1 MGMTAAWVI
10 GRGGSA
16 GRRGRDAARSARRGA
31 RAGGFAE
38 AATSRS
44 MQPAGRAKRGGR
56 GCPPVGA
63 VRAATATVVGRRWR
77 EVCARDPRSA
87 WPMGVVP
94 QCGRADPERSPLAPA
109 CVVRGRDLRRSYS
122 RSYRGCGWVFAQ
134 LSCRRLDFGGS
145 ARAGFITIG
154 HGLMRLGWDA
164 GARGD
169 RGRRGDRL
177 VRRALR
183 LNRAGCGESLRI
195 GEKGPAPPIVLS
207 VSLTSLYREA
217 T

>member
-16 GRRGRDAARSARRGA
+16 GRRGRGAVRSARRGPC
-31 RAGGFAE
+31 AGGFAE
-38 AATSRS
+38 AAASRS
-44 MQPAGRAKRGGR
+44 MQPAGRAKRSGR
-56 GCPPVGA
+56 GRPPLGA
-63 VRAATATVVGRRWR
+63 TRAATATVVGRRWR

-109 CVVRGRDLRRSYS
+109 CGVRGRDLRRSYS
-122 RSYRGCGWVFAQ
+122 RCGWVFAQ

-145 ARAGFITIG
+145 AGVGFITIG

-169 RGRRGDRL
+169 CAGSGDRL

-183 LNRAGCGESLRI
+183 LNRAACGESPRI
-195 GEKGPAPPIVLS
+195 GEKGPAPPIALS
-207 VSLTSLYREA
+207 ASLTSLYRDA